1 MDFIEGNKTN
11 KNLSKDFKDLFVKM
25 VSNKPKKRPSIE
37 EILES
42 EWMKELDNLGKDEY
56 EKKENEL
63 REKFLELEKKINNNE
78 EIKVEP
84 KKDNN
89 NENPTKSIIDTKKY
103 YNSNISPKK
112 FDSNEFANHNVK
124 IIGNF
129 NPIEF
134 MCTLINVIGNG
145 NDCEQISFSKENLSF
160 RATFKLKE
168 ENEKK
173 IEKESEKDE
182 ENEESEESEENEN
195 NYERNCIINI
205 SLAELEKGEYY
216 IQFLKEKGE
225 LEYYY
230 EKFLKIKNIIK
241 KIEA

>member
-1 MDFIEGNKTN
+1 MN
-11 KNLSKDFKDLFVKM
+11 
-25 VSNKPKKRPSIE
+25 
-37 EILES
+37 
-42 EWMKELDNLGKDEY
+42 MK
-56 EKKENEL
+56 KKENEL
-63 REKFLELEKKINNNE
+63 KEEFLSLRQNIEDDNNE
-78 EIKVEP
+78 EIEVEP

-89 NENPTKSIIDTKKY
+89 NENPTKSASNTKTY
-103 YNSNISPKK
+103 YNANISPKK
-112 FDSNEFANHNVK
+112 FDRNEFANHNVK
-124 IIGNF
+124 IIGDF

-182 ENEESEESEENEN
+182 ENEENEESEENEN

>member
-1 MDFIEGNKTN
+1 
-11 KNLSKDFKDLFVKM
+11 
-25 VSNKPKKRPSIE
+25 
-37 EILES
+37 
-42 EWMKELDNLGKDEY
+42 
-56 EKKENEL
+56 
-63 REKFLELEKKINNNE
+63 
-78 EIKVEP
+78 
-84 KKDNN
+84 
-89 NENPTKSIIDTKKY
+89 
-103 YNSNISPKK
+103 
-112 FDSNEFANHNVK
+112 
-124 IIGNF
+124 
-129 NPIEF
+129 

-160 RATFKLKE
+160 RATFKQKE

-182 ENEESEESEENEN
+182 ENDEDEENEESEESEESEVNEN

-205 SLAELEKGEYY
+205 SLVELEKGEYY